1 MKIEIRKA
9 DINDLDGIFRIEK
22 ETFTDYWSY
31 ESLYEDIY
39 KTPISYY
46 LVASSEKEV
55 IGYIGMWHVLDEAH
69 ILNIAV
75 DKIYRHLGVG
85 TNLLSSLIEYS
96 EHVGIKRMTL
106 EVREHNDN
114 ALKLYEKFGFMKN
127 GRRKEYYRDTM
138 EDAIIMWKEL

>member
-1 MKIEIRKA
+1 MMIKIRKA

-46 LVASSEKEV
+46 LVASSEEEIV
-55 IGYIGMWHVLDEAH
+55 GYIGMWHVLDEAH

-75 DKIYRHLGVG
+75 DKRYRNLGIG
-85 TNLLSSLIEYS
+85 TILLSSLIEYS
-96 EHVGIKRMTL
+96 EHAGIKRMTL
-106 EVREHNDN
+106 EVREYNEN
-114 ALKLYEKFGFMKN
+114 ALKLYGKFGFVKN
-127 GRRKEYYRDTM
+127 GRRKEYYKDTK